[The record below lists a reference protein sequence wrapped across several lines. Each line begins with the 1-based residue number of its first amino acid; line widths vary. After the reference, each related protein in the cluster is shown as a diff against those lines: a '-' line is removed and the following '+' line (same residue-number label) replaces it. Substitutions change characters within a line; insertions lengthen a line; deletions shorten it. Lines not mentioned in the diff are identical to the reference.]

1 MNQQSSIRIAHSLK
15 ESPTEAVKEFY
26 AGVEQ
31 PDMAFVI
38 FFCSD
43 IYDHAVLAS
52 EMAAAFAGVQVIGCT
67 TAGEIGP
74 AGYCTHSLVGASFSA
89 ADSNAV
95 VAHIEDLKQFDAT
108 TGHAHVQRLLQRL
121 EEQSHKVTDTNTFA
135 FLLIDGLSI
144 REEIVSRVL
153 QSELGHIPLL
163 GGSAADGLNF
173 RKTYIYSGGRF
184 HENSAVL
191 MLCHTRLP
199 FKIFKTQHF
208 VPTEQRMVVT
218 LADDAKRIVHEINGL
233 PAALEYARLVGVDAG
248 SLDPMRFATFP
259 VVVMIDDT
267 YYVRSIQQANP
278 DNSLTF
284 FCAIEEGVVLR
295 LAKGVDLMEN
305 LQLALADVQ
314 NQISRPQLLLVCECI
329 LRRLEIFQ
337 NGVVEPMHQ
346 LLREYNAI
354 GFNTY
359 GEEYCGVHINQTFVA
374 IGFGQEVS
382 VD

>member
-1 MNQQSSIRIAHSLK
+1 
-15 ESPTEAVKEFY
+15 
-26 AGVEQ
+26 
-31 PDMAFVI
+31 MAT
-38 FFCSD
+38 
-43 IYDHAVLAS
+43 
-52 EMAAAFAGVQVIGCT
+52 AFAGVQVIGCT

-89 ADSNAV
+89 ADSFSVA
-95 VAHIEDLKQFDAT
+95 AHIGDLEHFDTAA
-108 TGHAHVQRLLQRL
+108 GHTFAQNLLQRL
-121 EEQSHKVTDTNTFA
+121 EKQSPAITDINAFA

-153 QSELGHIPLL
+153 QSELGHIPLF
-163 GGSAADGLNF
+163 GGSAGDGLHFKN
-173 RKTYIYSGGRF
+173 TYIYSEGRF

-208 VPTEQRMVVT
+208 IPTEQRMVVT
-218 LADDAKRIVHEINGL
+218 QADDARRIVYEINGL
-233 PAALEYARLVGVDAG
+233 PAALEYARLVGINAD

-259 VVVMIDDT
+259 VVVMLDDA
-267 YYVRSIQQANP
+267 YFVRSIQQANP

-295 LAKGVDLMEN
+295 LAKGVDLLEN
-305 LQLALADVQ
+305 LQQVLNNVQ
-314 NQISRPQLLLVCECI
+314 NQIGRPQLLLICECI
-329 LRRLEIFQ
+329 LRKLEIFQ
-337 NGVVEPMHQ
+337 SGIVEPMNQ
-346 LLREYNAI
+346 LLKEYNAM

-359 GEEYCGVHINQTFVA
+359 GEEYCSVHINQTFVA

-382 VD
+382 GD